1 MTGFAWLQK
10 NDPEGYREKQPN
22 PREVLVNPRALVELL
37 GSVGVTKEYGVHR
50 QNVTEEVWDE
60 VRR

>member
-22 PREVLVNPRALVELL
+22 QREVLVNPRALVELS
-37 GSVGVTKEYGVHR
+37 GSVGVRKEYGIHR
-50 QNVTEEVWDE
+50 QNAAEEVWDVE
-60 VRR
+60 P